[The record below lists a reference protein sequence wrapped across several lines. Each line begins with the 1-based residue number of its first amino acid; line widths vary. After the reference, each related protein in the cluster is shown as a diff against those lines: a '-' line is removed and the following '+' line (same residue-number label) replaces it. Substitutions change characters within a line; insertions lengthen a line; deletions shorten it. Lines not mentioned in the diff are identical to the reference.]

1 MPSCKICLVCLL
13 PCLCIFLVFLNFLV
27 ICNNGV
33 CPLKS
38 TVDAGG
44 MVNTESTAI
53 GELGN

>member
-1 MPSCKICLVCLL
+1 MFVTLFVYFPGFSELFGYLH
-13 PCLCIFLVFLNFLV
+13 
-27 ICNNGV
+27 NGV

-53 GELGN
+53 GELAN